1 MTGRAESDEYLWGRS
16 LQGDDDAFAA
26 LFDRHR
32 GRVYR
37 HALRFVDSWSDA
49 EDVTAL
55 VFFEAW
61 RKRGRV
67 RVVDSSIVG
76 WLLVTT
82 AHIARNVDRSRR
94 RHAALLR
101 RIRPEATAEDHA
113 DAVLLRMGSAGTRA
127 DTERAFTRLSLRDQE
142 VLALCVLE
150 EMSAQAVSELLGTT
164 PGTIRTRLSRA
175 KARLRVLVEEART
188 TGEEGATA

>member
-1 MTGRAESDEYLWGRS
+1 MTARAESDEHLWGRS
-16 LQGDDDAFAA
+16 LQGDDGAFAT

-37 HALRFVDSWSDA
+37 HALRFVDSWADA

-61 RKRGRV
+61 RKRARV
-67 RVVDSSIVG
+67 RLVDASILG

-82 AHIARNVDRSRR
+82 AHIARNADRSRR

-101 RIRPEATAEDHA
+101 RIRPETSAADHA
-113 DAVLLRMGSAGTRA
+113 DAVLSLMDSANARA
-127 DTERAFTRLSLRDQE
+127 ETERAFMRLSARDQQ

-150 EMSAQAVSELLGTT
+150 EMSAQAVGELLGTS

-175 KARLRVLVEEART
+175 KARLRTLVEEARA
-188 TGEEGATA
+188 TGGEGATA